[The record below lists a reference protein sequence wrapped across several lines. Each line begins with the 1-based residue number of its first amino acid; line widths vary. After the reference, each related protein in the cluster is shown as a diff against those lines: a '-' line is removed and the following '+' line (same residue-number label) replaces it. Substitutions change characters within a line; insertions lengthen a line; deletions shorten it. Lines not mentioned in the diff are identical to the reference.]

1 MKKYLHYNNVYN
13 VVAVEFMLLVEFMFM
28 KIFRLESVLKTSIE
42 GEFFFGLLIVQKFNI
57 RITF

>member
-28 KIFRLESVLKTSIE
+28 KIFGLESVLKTSIE
-42 GEFFFGLLIVQKFNI
+42 GEFFF
-57 RITF
+57 